1 MEMLKVILPLAA
13 VFVVYNFVD
22 QILGLILLLA
32 FIAGFLIL
40 EWPQITML
48 RGNSKYNQGDREGG
62 LAMMKKAYDTGR
74 LNSSMTVYYSY
85 CLIRENKNEQAYQV
99 LDKYISSGKGSKGD
113 ICRAKHNKAIMLWK
127 DGRLDEAFDLMKEV
141 HADMPATD
149 TYGTLG
155 LIYIDKA
162 NADPSM
168 TDEAMAFM
176 AEAYDYNADDR
187 TIADNMGNMYY
198 SQGRLEEADEVY
210 KKLLVNRQPSPTP
223 YYRYARVLEAMGNYE
238 DAEDMLNK
246 ALRCSFTGVTAVKR
260 QDVTDAL
267 ARLDAL
273 RPAKDEENNE
283 ED

>member
-1 MEMLKVILPLAA
+1 MLKVILPLVA

-22 QILGLILLLA
+22 HTLGLILLA
-32 FIAGFLIL
+32 GFIAGFLIL
-40 EWPQITML
+40 EWPQIIML
-48 RGNSKYNQGDREGG
+48 RGNSKYNRGDREGG
-62 LAMMKKAYDTGR
+62 LAMMEKAYNTGR

-85 CLIRENKNEQAYQV
+85 CLIRENKNDQAYQV
-99 LDKYISSGKGSKGD
+99 LDKFISSGKGSKGD

-127 DGRLDEAFDLMKEV
+127 DGRLDEAFALMKEV

-168 TDEAMAFM
+168 TEEAMEFM
-176 AEAYDYNADDR
+176 TEAYDYNADDR
-187 TIADNMGNMYY
+187 TIADNLGNMYY
-198 SQGRLEEADEVY
+198 TQGKLEEAGEVY

-223 YYRYARVLEAMGNYE
+223 YYRYAKVLEAMGNYE

-246 ALRCSFTGVTAVKR
+246 ALRCSFTGVTAIKR

-267 ARLDAL
+267 DRLDAL
-273 RPAKDEENNE
+273 RPAKDVETNE